1 MTMIPGAIALILK
14 VIAPPL
20 WIPTTPAPAATSR
33 NVPQVSAKRR
43 RHSWA
48 ESKKSGVAEPCN
60 IRCSGVGSVRSA
72 RATAMIVSWD
82 MTIPIRLDDLA
93 WNHGILI
100 ECINRAETVIA
111 VSDYQF
117 AMSIV
122 SPQQQGR

>member
-1 MTMIPGAIALILK
+1 
-14 VIAPPL
+14 
-20 WIPTTPAPAATSR
+20 
-33 NVPQVSAKRR
+33 
-43 RHSWA
+43 
-48 ESKKSGVAEPCN
+48 
-60 IRCSGVGSVRSA
+60 
-72 RATAMIVSWD
+72 MIVSWD